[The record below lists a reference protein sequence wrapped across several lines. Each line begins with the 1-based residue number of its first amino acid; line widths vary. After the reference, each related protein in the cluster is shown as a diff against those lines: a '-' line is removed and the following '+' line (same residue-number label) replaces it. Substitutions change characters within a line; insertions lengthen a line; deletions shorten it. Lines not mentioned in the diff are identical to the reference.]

1 MFGGG
6 GMSTSDI
13 SGLANQEAQLNRTNS
28 YSPIYGGMTWSQ
40 GPGSGQQYK
49 AGDEFNGN
57 TVVANPSTGEL
68 GYMDGLVFKS
78 LPDGGNTANG
88 PWTQT
93 QTLSPFMQSLFG
105 QASDLTGRIGQDMQP
120 FDQSITAPSFDPNF
134 EANQQQQAYN
144 FSKGNMDPQW
154 AIQEQQLKGQ
164 MAAQGLHPGDPGY
177 DQAMGQFQN
186 QKQQAYGQALS
197 GSYQTGVQAGATR
210 TATQAAAMQAQ
221 IQRALTQSG
230 WTTGQIQQLL
240 GMLPGGPSGQA
251 QPVSLVGPAM
261 QNQLA
266 QQQMQSQFW
275 NNLIGGGAMLG
286 AGALAHSDVEAK
298 EEFADPAPAIEEFLE
313 AAEPSEYSYKPEYKS
328 SPLAGEGRYVSPMA
342 QGLERST
349 IGRSMVVDTPAGKV
363 VDYGKS
369 FGALLGSLSHLNKKL
384 NSIMG
389 L

>member
-1 MFGGG
+1 MPGMFGGG
-6 GMSTSDI
+6 GMSAGDVSA
-13 SGLANQEAQLNRTNS
+13 LARQEAQLNRTNT
-28 YSPIYGGMTWSQ
+28 YSPIYGGTQWSQ
-40 GPGSGQQYK
+40 SGGGG
-49 AGDEFNGN
+49 AGVPQTINPWDPID
-57 TVVANPSTGEL
+57 VANQKQASNEG
-68 GYMDGLVFKS
+68 MS
-78 LPDGGNTANG
+78 GGGGGGGT
-88 PWTQT
+88 WTQT
-93 QTLSPFMQSLFG
+93 QTLSPFMQQLFDAAQG
-105 QASDLTGRIGQDMQP
+105 LTGRVGQDMQG
-120 FDQSITAPSFDPNF
+120 FDNSITAPNVDPNF
-134 EANQQQQAYN
+134 EAEQQKQAYK
-144 FSKGNMDPQW
+144 FATGNMDPQW
-154 AIQEQQLKGQ
+154 AVQEQQLRGQ

-177 DQAMGQFQN
+177 QQAMDAFQR
-186 QKQQAYGQALS
+186 QKAQAYNQAQA

-221 IQRALTQSG
+221 IQRALTKSG
-230 WTTGQIQQLL
+230 WTTSQIQQLL
-240 GMLPGGPSGQA
+240 GILPGGPSGQA
-251 QPVSLVGPAM
+251 QPVGVVGPAL

-313 AAEPSEYSYKPEYKS
+313 AAEPAEYSYKPEYKG

-342 QGLERST
+342 QGLERSS

>member
-6 GMSTSDI
+6 GMSPGDLSA
-13 SGLANQEAQLNRTNS
+13 LANQEAQLNRTNTW
-28 YSPIYGGMTWSQ
+28 SPIYGGTTWSQ
-40 GPGSGQQYK
+40 GGGGGSGPQQTINPW
-49 AGDEFNGN
+49 DPID
-57 TVVANPSTGEL
+57 VANQKNANNNQP
-68 GYMDGLVFKS
+68 
-78 LPDGGNTANG
+78 GGPG
-88 PWTQT
+88 GGQWTQT
-93 QTLSPFMQSLFG
+93 QTLSPFMEQLFG
-105 QASDLTGRIGQDMQP
+105 TAQGLAGRVGSDMQG
-120 FDQSITAPSFDPNF
+120 FDNSIVAPNFDPNF
-134 EANQQQQAYN
+134 EQQQQQQAYG
-144 FSKGNMDPQW
+144 FAKSQLDPQW
-154 AIQEQQLKGQ
+154 NIQQQQLKGQ
-164 MAAQGLHPGDPGY
+164 LAAQGVHPGDPSY
-177 DQAMGQFQN
+177 EAQMNRFQASKN
-186 QKQQAYGQALS
+186 QAYNQAQM

-221 IQRALTQSG
+221 LQRALTKSG
-230 WTTGQIQQLL
+230 WSLGQIQQLL
-240 GMLPGGPSGQA
+240 SVLPGGPSGQA
-251 QPVSLVGPAM
+251 SPVGLVGPAL

-298 EEFADPAPAIEEFLE
+298 REFSDPAPAIEEFLQS
-313 AAEPSEYSYKPEYKS
+313 AEPSEYAYKPEFQG
-328 SPLAGEGRYVSPMA
+328 SPLGGEGRYVSPMA
-342 QGLERST
+342 QGLEQSA